1 MDKTRDTLLTVR
13 LAAEGGGLSVD
24 ALPLSLLGGALGKG
38 IGDFVFGGFKFDAD
52 AIAFRIEQGSIR
64 LHFLAMAVVAA
75 ELFSSGLGAA
85 LDALDAGLLPEDPK
99 RAHAIADVRRF
110 LREDKV
116 HARTIEFDVP
126 ERFRTEGMV
135 KAGKVTL
142 TKDTKLRQGSLA
154 PRVFE
159 EMTLRG
165 RIEKMG
171 DEDKPGFDV
180 RVPGEPR
187 LIHVRATKEQLTGN
201 PNLFL
206 PIVAKVRYRLD
217 PATGGRT
224 DFSLLHFI
232 DRPADP
238 SAVLREIVEAG
249 TKVWAG
255 VPDPDA
261 WLRDLRGA

>member
-224 DFSLLHFI
+224 DFSLPHFI
-232 DRPADP
+232 DRPPAP
-238 SAVLREIVEAG
+238 PAAS
-249 TKVWAG
+249 
-255 VPDPDA
+255 
-261 WLRDLRGA
+261 RGNV

>member
-13 LAAEGGGLSVD
+13 LAAEGDGLSVD
-24 ALPLSLLGGALGKG
+24 ALPMSLLGALGNG
-38 IGDFVFGGFKFDAD
+38 IGDFVLGSAKVDSD
-52 AIAFRIEQGSIR
+52 AIAFRFEQGSILLR
-64 LHFLAMAVVAA
+64 FFATAA
-75 ELFSSGLGAA
+75 TAATLFSSGLG
-85 LDALDAGLLPEDPK
+85 DALDAIGSGLLPEDPK

-110 LREDKV
+110 LREDKAHV
-116 HARTIEFDVP
+116 RTAEFDVP
-126 ERFRTEGMV
+126 ERFRAEGMV

-165 RIEKMG
+165 RIERMG

-180 RVPGEPR
+180 RALGVPK
-187 LIHVRATKEQLTGN
+187 LIHVRATKDQLTGN

-217 PATGGRT
+217 PTTGART
-224 DFSLLHFI
+224 EFTLLHFV
-232 DRPADP
+232 DKPADP
-238 SAVLREIVEAG
+238 KAVLREIVEAG
-249 TKVWAG
+249 TKAWAG
-255 VPDPDA
+255 IPDPDA